1 VLSLALWVATHPDPK
16 TPGQGLQS
24 EIQTHESE
32 NKNLTKQLNIKET
45 RIQELDRQLKAAV
58 SLQQAAVVTA
68 AQDAEKLRQM
78 QKEMRAS
85 GDEKAALQK
94 QLLKSD
100 SARDSAAA
108 NFKAAL
114 QDADAQKRKCAKA
127 ERGLAEST
135 AKVSSRDLAGV
146 VRACMNA
153 CSCTGAR
160 EGDGHRQR
168 DRDGQRE
175 RQSVQATGFGAA
187 DDICC
192 TTG

>member
-1 VLSLALWVATHPDPK
+1 MLSLALWVATRPDPK

-24 EIQTHESE
+24 EIQTYES
-32 NKNLTKQLNIKET
+32 NHKNLTKQLNVKET
-45 RIQELDRQLKAAV
+45 RIQELDRQLNAAV
-58 SLQQAAVVTA
+58 SLQQATA
-68 AQDAEKLRQM
+68 ARDAEKLRQM
-78 QKEMRAS
+78 HKEMRAS
-85 GDEKAALQK
+85 GDEKAALRK

-127 ERGLAEST
+127 EKGLAESA

-146 VRACMNA
+146 ARTCMNA
-153 CSCTGAR
+153 CSCRGAR
-160 EGDGHRQR
+160 EGDRARQR

-175 RQSVQATGFGAA
+175 RQSVHAAAFGSA

-192 TTG
+192 TAG